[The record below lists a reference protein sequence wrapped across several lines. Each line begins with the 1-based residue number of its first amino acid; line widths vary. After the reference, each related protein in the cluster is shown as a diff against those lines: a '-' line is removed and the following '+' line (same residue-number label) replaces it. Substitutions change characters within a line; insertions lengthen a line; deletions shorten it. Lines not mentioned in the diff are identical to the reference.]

1 MTDSLEGGF
10 SMYAQLLLESITK
23 LSNQTE
29 ELKKQY
35 AALDMGKYDG
45 RCGKGGKL
53 IEKKNCNKGGRCKK
67 WEDQEMYIE
76 RKAAIPR
83 KRW

>member
-1 MTDSLEGGF
+1 MRLCFHYIAEVSGSL
-10 SMYAQLLLESITK
+10 
-23 LSNQTE
+23 
-29 ELKKQY
+29 
-35 AALDMGKYDG
+35 LDMGKYDG
-45 RCGKGGKL
+45 RCGRGGKL